1 MIERMLFTLLIL
13 AACVVLYAT
22 YNLTIVTRD
31 LIPQI
36 AVIIEAVAIIE
47 DASVRIS
54 DSMDVL
60 EAIEAERTCY
70 ANQGEWH
77 EEFGCALEVLE

>member
-1 MIERMLFTLLIL
+1 MIERMLFALLIV
-13 AACVVLYAT
+13 AAGTVLYAT

-60 EAIEAERTCY
+60 EAVEAERTCY

-77 EEFGCALEVLE
+77 EEFGCALEVIE

>member
-1 MIERMLFTLLIL
+1 MIERMLFTLLIV
-13 AACVVLYAT
+13 AACTVLYAT
-22 YNLTIVTRD
+22 YNLTVITRD
-31 LIPQI
+31 LIPQVS
-36 AVIIEAVAIIE
+36 VIIEAVAIIE

-60 EAIEAERTCY
+60 ETVEAERTCY

-77 EEFGCALEVLE
+77 EEFGCALEVLR